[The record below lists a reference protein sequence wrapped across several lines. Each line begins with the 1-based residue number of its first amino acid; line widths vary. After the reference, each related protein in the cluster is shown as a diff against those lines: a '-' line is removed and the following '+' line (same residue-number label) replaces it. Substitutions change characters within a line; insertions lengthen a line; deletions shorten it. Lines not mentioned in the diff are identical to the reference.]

1 MRWFAQAKANPA
13 RATEH
18 LVAMLEFKSSAPLT
32 LGVELELMLVNTRDY
47 NLAPDAD
54 DLLRR
59 ATRDAPGGE
68 LKPEITQSMVEI
80 NTSVHERYPELLAE
94 LHGTRDV
101 IAGHARKMN
110 VAIAGGGTHPFQ
122 KWSDRKIYPTERFLS
137 VSEKYGFL
145 AKQFTVFGQHVHIGC
160 ASADDAIYLNHAL
173 IPYLPHFIALAASS
187 PFYQGVDTAFDSS
200 RLSIVNAFPLSGT
213 MPLVRS
219 WQEFSRYYDRM
230 LGLGIIASMKDFYWD
245 IRPKPEYGTVEIR
258 VCDTPLTVDCAAQI
272 AAFAQALARW
282 LWEKHAVE
290 ITPDL
295 YLAHSHNRFQACRHG
310 FAGTL
315 VDAATGGTR
324 TVGEDLRRVLDQL
337 APHARALGSDAAF
350 VALRTT
356 LDQGNH
362 AGWLRNAFA
371 ETGTLTDV
379 VRRQAA
385 LWAGA

>member
-1 MRWFAQAKANPA
+1 MPELA
-13 RATEH
+13 
-18 LVAMLEFKSSAPLT
+18 FKSSAALT
-32 LGVELELMLVNTRDY
+32 FGVELELMLVNTRDF

-59 ATRDAPGGE
+59 ATREAPGGE
-68 LKPEITQSMVEI
+68 LKPEITQSMIEI
-80 NTSVHERYPELLAE
+80 NTAVHERYPELLAE
-94 LHGTRDV
+94 LRGTRDV
-101 IAGHARKMN
+101 LAGHARKMN

-173 IPYLPHFIALAASS
+173 IRYVPHLIALAASS

-213 MPLVRS
+213 MPFVRS
-219 WQEFSRYYDRM
+219 WAEFNRYYDRM
-230 LGLGIIASMKDFYWD
+230 FDLGIVASMKDFYWD
-245 IRPKPEYGTVEIR
+245 VRPKPEYGTVEIR
-258 VCDTPLTVDCAAQI
+258 VCDTPLTVDRAAQI

-282 LWEKHAVE
+282 LWEERPIDVS
-290 ITPDL
+290 PDL
-295 YLAHSHNRFQACRHG
+295 YLTHSHNRFQACRHG
-310 FAGTL
+310 FGGSLIDATTGRKRPLADDLAETL
-315 VDAATGGTR
+315 ER
-324 TVGEDLRRVLDQL
+324 L
-337 APHARALGSDAAF
+337 APHAQVLGSQEAF
-350 VALRTT
+350 ALLSATVAE
-356 LDQGNH
+356 GNH
-362 AGWLRNAFA
+362 AAWLRQAHA
-371 ETGTLTDV
+371 ETGTLPDV

>member
-1 MRWFAQAKANPA
+1 MPA
-13 RATEH
+13 LDFTT
-18 LVAMLEFKSSAPLT
+18 SAALSV
-32 LGVELELMLVNTRDY
+32 GVELELMLVNTRDF

-59 ATRDAPGGE
+59 ATREAPGGE

-94 LHGTRDV
+94 LQGTRDV
-101 IAGHARKMN
+101 LTGHARKMN

-160 ASADDAIYLNHAL
+160 ANPEDAIYLNHAL
-173 IPYLPHFIALAASS
+173 IRYVPHFIALAASS

-213 MPLVRS
+213 MPLVAS
-219 WQEFSRYYDRM
+219 WAEFNRYYDRM
-230 LGLGIIASMKDFYWD
+230 FDLGIVASMKDFYWD

-258 VCDTPLTVDCAAQI
+258 VCDTPLTVDRAAQI

-282 LWEKHAVE
+282 LWEARPIDV
-290 ITPDL
+290 TPDL
-295 YLAHSHNRFQACRHG
+295 YLTHSHNRFQACRHG

-315 VDAATGGTR
+315 IDARTGKTR
-324 TVGEDLRRVLDQL
+324 TIAEDLRETLRDL
-337 APHARALGSDAAF
+337 APHAQVLGSEDAF
-350 VALRTT
+350 TALLATVE
-356 LDQGNH
+356 QGNH
-362 AGWLRNAFA
+362 AAWLRNVFT
-371 ETGTLTDV
+371 EHQTLPDV
-379 VRRQAA
+379 VRRQSE
-385 LWAGA
+385 LWTA

>member
-1 MRWFAQAKANPA
+1 M
-13 RATEH
+13 TE
-18 LVAMLEFKSSAPLT
+18 LAFKSSAPLT
-32 LGVELELMLVNTRDY
+32 FGVELELMLVNTRDF

-59 ATRDAPGGE
+59 IERDAPGGE

-80 NTSVHERYPELLAE
+80 NTSVHEHYAPLLAE
-94 LHGTRDV
+94 LRATRDV
-101 IAGHARKMN
+101 LAGHARKMN

-145 AKQFTVFGQHVHIGC
+145 AKQFTVFGQHVHVGC

-173 IPYLPHFIALAASS
+173 IRYVPHFIALAASS

-200 RLSIVNAFPLSGT
+200 RLSVVNAFPLSGT
-213 MPLVRS
+213 MPLVQSWSEFVAYYERMRS
-219 WQEFSRYYDRM
+219 
-230 LGLGIIASMKDFYWD
+230 LGIVASMKDFYWD
-245 IRPKPEYGTVEIR
+245 VRPKPEYGTVEIR
-258 VCDTPLTVDCAAQI
+258 VCDTPLSVDRAAQV

-282 LWEKHAVE
+282 LWEERSVA

-295 YLAHSHNRFQACRHG
+295 YLPHSHNRFQACRHG

-315 VDAATGGTR
+315 IDATSGRSRPLGD
-324 TVGEDLRRVLDQL
+324 DLRETLQVL
-337 APHARALGSDAAF
+337 APHARALDSQDAFAALAAAIDDGNDAA
-350 VALRTT
+350 
-356 LDQGNH
+356 
-362 AGWLRNAFA
+362 WLRRAFA

-385 LWAGA
+385 HWAAAAP

>member
-1 MRWFAQAKANPA
+1 MP
-13 RATEH
+13 ATE
-18 LVAMLEFKSSAPLT
+18 LPFKSSAPLT
-32 LGVELELMLVNTRDY
+32 FGVELELMLVNTRDF

-59 ATRDAPGGE
+59 IERDAPGGE

-80 NTSVHERYPELLAE
+80 NTSVHEHYASLVAE
-94 LHGTRDV
+94 LRGTRDV
-101 IAGHARKMN
+101 LAGHARKMN

-173 IPYLPHFIALAASS
+173 IRYVPHFIALAASS
-187 PFYQGVDTAFDSS
+187 PYYQGVDTAFDSS
-200 RLSIVNAFPLSGT
+200 RLSVVNAFPLSGT
-213 MPLVRS
+213 MPLVQSWADFNVYYERMRS
-219 WQEFSRYYDRM
+219 
-230 LGLGIIASMKDFYWD
+230 LGIVASMKDFYWD
-245 IRPKPEYGTVEIR
+245 VRPKPEYGTVEVR
-258 VCDTPLTVDCAAQI
+258 VCDTPLSVERAAQI

-282 LWEKHAVE
+282 LWQERTLA

-295 YLAHSHNRFQACRHG
+295 YLTHSHNRFQACRHG
-310 FAGTL
+310 FNGTL
-315 VDAATGGTR
+315 IDATTGR
-324 TVGEDLRRVLDQL
+324 SRPLAEDLRETLAML
-337 APHARALGSDAAF
+337 APHAQALGSQEAFAALAAAIDDGNDAA
-350 VALRTT
+350 
-356 LDQGNH
+356 
-362 AGWLRNAFA
+362 WLRRAFS

-385 LWAGA
+385 HWAGSAQP

>member
-1 MRWFAQAKANPA
+1 MLATDIRA
-13 RATEH
+13 RAMPQ
-18 LVAMLEFKSSAPLT
+18 LSFKPSAPLT
-32 LGVELELMLVNTRDY
+32 VGVELELMLVNTRDF

-94 LHGTRDV
+94 LLGTRDV
-101 IAGHARKMN
+101 LAGHARKMN
-110 VAIAGGGTHPFQ
+110 VAICGGGTHPFQ

-173 IPYLPHFIALAASS
+173 IRYVPHFIALAASS

-200 RLSIVNAFPLSGT
+200 RLSVVNAFPLSGT
-213 MPLVRS
+213 IPLVRTWS
-219 WQEFSRYYDRM
+219 EFNRYYDRM
-230 LGLGIIASMKDFYWD
+230 FGLGIVASMKDFYWD

-258 VCDTPLTVDCAAQI
+258 VCDTPLTVDLAAQI

-282 LWEKHAVE
+282 LWEERPIDV
-290 ITPDL
+290 TSDL
-295 YLAHSHNRFQACRHG
+295 YLTHSHNRFQACRHG
-310 FAGTL
+310 FAGT
-315 VDAATGGTR
+315 VIDATSGRAR
-324 TVGEDLRRVLDQL
+324 PLGEDLRETLHDL
-337 APHARALGSDAAF
+337 APHAQALGSQQAF
-350 VALRTT
+350 SALLAT

-362 AGWLRNAFA
+362 AAWLRQAFA

-379 VRRQAA
+379 VRRQST
-385 LWAGA
+385 LWAA

>member
-1 MRWFAQAKANPA
+1 MPD
-13 RATEH
+13 
-18 LVAMLEFKSSAPLT
+18 LPFKSSAALT
-32 LGVELELMLVNTRDY
+32 IGVELELMLVNTRDF

-59 ATRDAPGGE
+59 ATREAPGGE
-68 LKPEITQSMVEI
+68 LKPEITQSMIEI

-94 LHGTRDV
+94 LRGTRDV
-101 IAGHARKMN
+101 LAGHARKMN

-160 ASADDAIYLNHAL
+160 ANAEDAVYLNHAL
-173 IPYLPHFIALAASS
+173 IRYVPHFIALAASS

-219 WQEFSRYYDRM
+219 WAEFNRYYDRM
-230 LGLGIIASMKDFYWD
+230 FDLGIVASMKDFYWD
-245 IRPKPEYGTVEIR
+245 VRPKPEYGTVEIR
-258 VCDTPLTVDCAAQI
+258 VCDTPLTVDRAAQI

-282 LWEKHAVE
+282 LWQERAIDVS
-290 ITPDL
+290 PDL
-295 YLAHSHNRFQACRHG
+295 YLTHSHNRFQACRHG

-315 VDAATGGTR
+315 IDAASGR
-324 TVGEDLRRVLDQL
+324 ARALGEDLRETLHDL
-337 APHARALGSDAAF
+337 APHAQALGAQDAFASLLATVEHGNDAA
-350 VALRTT
+350 
-356 LDQGNH
+356 
-362 AGWLRNAFA
+362 WLRQAFV
-371 ETGTLTDV
+371 ETQTLPDV
-379 VRRQAA
+379 VRRQSA
-385 LWAGA
+385 LWGG

>member
-1 MRWFAQAKANPA
+1 MTELAFKA
-13 RATEH
+13 
-18 LVAMLEFKSSAPLT
+18 SSPLT
-32 LGVELELMLVNTRDY
+32 FGVELELMLVNTHDF

-59 ATRDAPGGE
+59 ITRDAPGGE

-80 NTSVHERYPELLAE
+80 NTSVHKRYPELLAE
-94 LHGTRDV
+94 LRATRDV
-101 IAGHARKMN
+101 LAGHARKMN

-160 ASADDAIYLNHAL
+160 ASAEDAIYLTHAL
-173 IPYLPHFIALAASS
+173 IRYVPHFIALAASS

-200 RLSIVNAFPLSGT
+200 RLSVVNAFPLSGT

-219 WQEFSRYYDRM
+219 WAEFNRYYERM

-258 VCDTPLTVDCAAQI
+258 VFDTPLTVDRAAQI
-272 AAFAQALARW
+272 AAFVQALARW
-282 LWEKHAVE
+282 LWEERRVE
-290 ITPDL
+290 VTPDL
-295 YLAHSHNRFQACRHG
+295 YLTHSHNRFQACRHG

-315 VDAATGGTR
+315 IDAASGR
-324 TVGEDLRRVLDQL
+324 SRPLADDLRETLETL
-337 APHARALGSDAAF
+337 APHAQMLGSQEAFAALAATAGLGNDAA
-350 VALRTT
+350 
-356 LDQGNH
+356 
-362 AGWLRNAFA
+362 WLRKTFS

-379 VRRQAA
+379 VRRQAR
-385 LWAGA
+385 LWAGES